1 MKYLRQLSRQPLK
14 TVTGIL
20 LVAIAVAALCVCV
33 GQSIAA
39 EETQQKLNESF
50 LSMALPS
57 VDYTK
62 EADDWVL
69 RYAEEHPEIIKGI
82 SSPGLISGYASSVL
96 PLNHTDYYYLH
107 GALTNNYTW
116 LPAQSMQYPSAM
128 FEITLTEI
136 GEITTTET
144 GVSLD
149 ITGTVENTV
158 GLEAGYPN
166 YHGFK
171 IISKLCV
178 PSMEVVDELDLVIG
192 ERYLIYGTDLYDQD
206 CWLRRIMV
214 SKQPGFPY
222 IEAFDMEKLTIKDP
236 QSNKFLII
244 QGFDPMDHPA
254 ARYEVDGSVYD
265 LVGWELGYVR
275 LLQITLEDQ
284 SVLLGEELH
293 DLYREPTIVHLEGS
307 VEDFLSSEEGVL
319 WAEALRNIDINSHAF
334 PVIGITDLM
343 DIADFAQGKA
353 DIGAGRGFSDE
364 ELKNGD
370 KVCLI
375 SQSLAERNGL
385 NVGDAISFQFYEND
399 PDVPYQI
406 NISEGNGCL
415 HPVACFFFENT
426 MELET
431 EEVYTIVG
439 LYSQDSVWENA
450 DYNLHTFIPN
460 TVFVPESSVKA
471 QMEYSYGAF
480 FRTIHLHN
488 GTIEDF
494 QNAAAEAGFSGMFYY
509 NDNGYSKIEPAFR
522 SYQENAERA
531 LVIGVSVY
539 VVVMALFIFL
549 FPCQQKR
556 TLATMESLGTT
567 RSRQIRYVF
576 VITMIILLVGTI
588 LGTVAG
594 LLMWQS
600 VSDALVQRDA
610 SLLDMDMNFTGILA
624 ISGIQTI
631 LYAAVIICTALIMT
645 GNRNL
650 MKTK

>member
-14 TVTGIL
+14 TITGIL

-39 EETQQKLNESF
+39 DESQQQLNASF
-50 LSMALPS
+50 LSVALPS
-57 VDYTK
+57 ADYTM
-62 EADDWVL
+62 EADAWAF
-69 RYAEEHPEIIKGI
+69 RYAEEHPEIVKDI
-82 SSPGLISGYASSVL
+82 SSPGLISAYAPSLS
-96 PLNHTDYYYLH
+96 PLNHTDYLYSC
-107 GALTNNYTW
+107 GRLTNNYKW
-116 LPAQSMQYPSAM
+116 LPKQTMQYPSAM

-136 GEITTTET
+136 GETTTGET
-144 GVSLD
+144 NVSVS

-158 GLEAGYPN
+158 GLEAGYPD

-178 PSMEVVDELDLVIG
+178 PSAEDIDALGLTVG

-236 QSNKFLII
+236 HESLII
-244 QGFDPMDHPA
+244 QGFDPMNLPA
-254 ARYEVDGSVYD
+254 AIYEADRSSYQ
-265 LVGWELGYVR
+265 LVGWELGFVR

-334 PVIGITDLM
+334 PVIGITGLM
-343 DIADFAQGKA
+343 DIADFSQGKA
-353 DIGAGRGFSDE
+353 DIVDGRGFSEE
-364 ELKNGD
+364 ELTNGS

-375 SQSLAERNGL
+375 SQSLAAHNGL
-385 NVGDAISFQFYEND
+385 SVGDTISLQYYEND

-415 HPVACFFFENT
+415 HPVACYFFENT
-426 MELET
+426 MGLEQA
-431 EEVYTIVG
+431 EEYTIVG
-439 LYSQDSVWENA
+439 FYKQDFEWQDSDE
-450 DYNLHTFIPN
+450 NLHTFIPN
-460 TVFVPESSVKA
+460 TIFVPATSVEA
-471 QMEYSYGAF
+471 QMEYSHGAF

-494 QNAAAEAGFSGMFYY
+494 QNAAAEAGFSNMFYY

-522 SYQENAERA
+522 SYQENAGRA
-531 LVIGVSVY
+531 LVIGISVY
-539 VVVMALFIFL
+539 IAVMALFIFL
-549 FPCQQKR
+549 FPCQQKG

-567 RSRQIRYVF
+567 RSRQIRHVF
-576 VITMIILLVGTI
+576 IMTMGIFLSGSI
-588 LGTVAG
+588 LGTAAG
-594 LLMWQS
+594 LLLWQS
-600 VSDALVQRDA
+600 VKNALIQGDA
-610 SLLDMDMNFTGILA
+610 SLLDMDMNFAGILA
-624 ISGIQTI
+624 ISGIQAVI
-631 LYAAVIICTALIMT
+631 CAAVVTCTALTMT